1 MDTHTARF
9 PQALKHFPLL
19 LVFFFSSFFSLFFL
33 PFYLSIDIFLVI
45 THNAEGR
52 TDGQRGGRDLCV
64 SSDVKL
70 IKPFRSVSRLMLISG
85 EKPDDGS
92 VVMYRRDLST
102 IKIFNRFFFF
112 FPTSP
117 PNISASKKRCM
128 EKKEEGKKMCRLYL
142 VVVGPKTTTTPS
154 PERMKGEKTR
164 ENVKG
169 GEKRKSQRVSTS
181 SSPPPSS
188 TSPYSGAKQGGL
200 LRAL

>member
-1 MDTHTARF
+1 
-9 PQALKHFPLL
+9 
-19 LVFFFSSFFSLFFL
+19 
-33 PFYLSIDIFLVI
+33 
-45 THNAEGR
+45 
-52 TDGQRGGRDLCV
+52 
-64 SSDVKL
+64 
-70 IKPFRSVSRLMLISG
+70 
-85 EKPDDGS
+85 
-92 VVMYRRDLST
+92 
-102 IKIFNRFFFF
+102 
-112 FPTSP
+112 
-117 PNISASKKRCM
+117 M
-128 EKKEEGKKMCRLYL
+128 EKKDEGKKMCRLYL